1 MINCIFV
8 CLFFF
13 IVPGVVNSFTADE
26 LNLSTIAVEWSTP
39 LEPNGIIIEYEVEY
53 TLVTDNNVSSVNFT
67 ADSFT
72 ETPFVIELTNLE
84 FHSEYVI
91 RVRAYTSVGPG
102 NYTDNITVRTDPA
115 PATPPIN
122 VTTTPTERTI
132 VLNWMEPERA
142 HGIIEGYYVSTN
154 ATLPVEIDVSTL
166 DDSNI
171 TVLNVSDNVLSIT
184 FSDLIPFTYYE
195 FSVAAYS
202 FNLMDS
208 TSNFT
213 ILTGEFSDNL
223 ITQTLQD
230 CKL

>member
-1 MINCIFV
+1 M
-8 CLFFF
+8 
-13 IVPGVVNSFTADE
+13 
-26 LNLSTIAVEWSTP
+26 
-39 LEPNGIIIEYEVEY
+39 EPNGIITQYEIEY
-53 TLVTDNNVSSVNFT
+53 TLVDTSTTVLIDASSLST
-67 ADSFT
+67 
-72 ETPFVIELTNLE
+72 ELTNLE

-132 VLNWMEPERA
+132 VLNWMEPESPN
-142 HGIIEGYYVSTN
+142 GIIEGYYVSTN
-154 ATLPVEIDVSTL
+154 ATLPVDIDNTIL

-171 TVLNVSDNVLSIT
+171 TVLNVSDNVLSIP
-184 FSDLIPFTYYE
+184 FSGLIPFTYYE

-213 ILTGEFSDNL
+213 ILTGEFSDNQ

-230 CKL
+230 CKLYIDTYHYLQDHVYCTCISIILWACITLIYCSHVGIVQ